1 VMESYKGQ
9 FVEWQLD
16 YPQVFLVTE
25 RGSVL
30 EGNEEDLTPSEQM
43 ININAWSIAN
53 SAIKSVLGHD

>member
-1 VMESYKGQ
+1 MESYKGQ

-16 YPQVFLVTE
+16 YHQIFLVTE

-30 EGNEEDLTPSEQM
+30 EGNEEDLTPAEQM

-53 SAIKSVLGHD
+53 TAIKGVLGHD